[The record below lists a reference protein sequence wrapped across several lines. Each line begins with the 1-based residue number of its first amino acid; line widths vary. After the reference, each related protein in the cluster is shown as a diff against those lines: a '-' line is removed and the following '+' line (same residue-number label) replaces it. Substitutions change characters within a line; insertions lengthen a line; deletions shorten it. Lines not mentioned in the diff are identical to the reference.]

1 MDPIVQGLVDY
12 GIAGLFLI
20 YMIWSKAKD
29 QKRSDEMRVQ
39 YEQKLDKLHSDSF
52 VEQEKIRERYRQVV
66 EKYDDQIMSYANERQ
81 MQINTYAEER
91 QEARRIQ
98 EAEKKAIERSLHDI
112 RKEVGENGKAI
123 ARLQTQ
129 MESWTVRIAR

>member
-1 MDPIVQGLVDY
+1 MDPMLQGLVDY

-29 QKRSDEMRVQ
+29 QKRSDVMRLN
-39 YEQKLDKLHSDSF
+39 YEEKLDRQYKTSF
-52 VEQEKIRERYRQVV
+52 TEQEKIRDRYRQVV
-66 EKYDDQIMSYANERQ
+66 EKYDSQIMSYAEERQ

-91 QEARRIQ
+91 QNSRRIAD
-98 EAEKKAIERSLHDI
+98 EEKKVIERSLHEI

-129 MESWTVRIAR
+129 MESWSIRIAR